1 MLFSGQPERY
11 IELFDLLKLK
21 KGAIVVADNA
31 LDDTTNDYI
40 RHVRR
45 QPGVDSSTLPLSRGI
60 EVTKIITWESFN
72 RGYVKSYVLQ
82 VLLYSVKFYVFTF
95 ILTTV
100 SDLLFQTGRR
110 S

>member
-72 RGYVKSYVLQ
+72 RGYVKSY
-82 VLLYSVKFYVFTF
+82 LLYSVEFYVFTF
-95 ILTTV
+95 IQIT
-100 SDLLFQTGRR
+100 DAY
-110 S
+110 